1 VKRRLAV
8 AAIAVRSLSTSG
20 CGLHGLDFVKDERVH
35 IESPRPNSEVRVPFD
50 VRWSVE
56 DFDGSF
62 GVFVD
67 RAPPRPG
74 RTLASL
80 AEGDAVC
87 KVTAGCP
94 DAAYLAGHRAF
105 TTTDTSFRVEQ
116 LPELTR
122 DREREAHEVTVVLL
136 DDEGRRVGESAFR
149 VEFHVRRAVRR

>member
-1 VKRRLAV
+1 VSGRLAV
-8 AAIAVRSLSTSG
+8 AVTAVLFLATSG
-20 CGLHGLDFVKDERVH
+20 CGVHGLNFVKDERLH
-35 IESPRPNSEVRVPFD
+35 IQSPRPNAEVHVPFD

-56 DFDGSF
+56 DFDGSY

-67 RAPPRPG
+67 RAPPGPG

-87 KVTAGCP
+87 KATAGCP
-94 DAAYLAGHRAF
+94 DAAYLAGHRAY

-122 DREREAHEVTVVLL
+122 DRAREAHEVTVVLL
-136 DDEGRRVGESAFR
+136 DDQGRRVGESAFR
-149 VEFHVRRAVRR
+149 VEFHVRRAAR